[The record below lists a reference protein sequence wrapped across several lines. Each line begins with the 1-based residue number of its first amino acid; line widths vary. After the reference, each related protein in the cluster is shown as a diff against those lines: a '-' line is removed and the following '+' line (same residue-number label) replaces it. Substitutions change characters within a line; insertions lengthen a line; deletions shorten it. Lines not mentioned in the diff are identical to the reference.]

1 MGLFFKIKYSW
12 VSDFVY
18 SDGTLW
24 TDFNTSLATETFIHL
39 YRLCFTIHHLENLSW
54 ACCYTF
60 FVAAALIFVNYYF
73 KHEVP
78 P

>member
-1 MGLFFKIKYSW
+1 MKIEEL

-18 SDGTLW
+18 SDGTFR
-24 TDFNTSLATETFIHL
+24 TYFNAGLTAETFIHL
-39 YRLCFTIHHLENLSW
+39 YRICFAINHLENLSR

-73 KHEVP
+73 KHELP